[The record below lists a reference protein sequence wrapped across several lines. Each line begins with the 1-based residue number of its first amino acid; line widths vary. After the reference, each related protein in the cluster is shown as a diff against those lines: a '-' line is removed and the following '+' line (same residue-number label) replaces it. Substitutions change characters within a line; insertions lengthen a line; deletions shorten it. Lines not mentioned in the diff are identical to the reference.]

1 MKAFK
6 KVLSLGALVALAT
19 GTTVLTSC
27 GSKTLSE
34 EKLQELA
41 KTIVIQNEG
50 QKVSNDFKVPSY
62 VSDGKVN
69 VKLVWHSSND
79 NLLSFK
85 YVEDDPATKDVDESL
100 EDATAVVTL
109 PTDKLT
115 EVTYYATLESGSN
128 TAQTDSYRVR
138 IEKAINAEDT
148 FKKFYDTCASKNTMD
163 IAGYVQVKS
172 TLSSFNNKTQCSLF
186 IQEENGYGG
195 FYAYN
200 CYIEEA
206 AYKALKIGDYVK
218 ITGQTSSVYNGIYEA
233 CFGNIEVDS
242 SKNNAAVA
250 NKCVDLTADLTAGND
265 ILYKQNQIAKVDGVV
280 VSELSSGFKSETG
293 KYSSTMQTLA
303 KFTINSKEY
312 TAVLMEGTTPFADA
326 ATKNLYDAI
335 LAKIHVGDTI
345 NVKGVICGSSFIVTA
360 ADDVTFVKA
369 SELTDAEKAQK
380 ALDSAKKKFAE
391 FYRGDATITLG
402 DGITAVVKSGSTAKV
417 ENGKVVITPTDEE
430 VEVVVTLTATSGSES
445 KSEDVTFKTKK
456 PAAVIIPDD
465 ALKTSITV
473 GTSVKNKDCSTEES
487 VDLKDYCAFDAT
499 IIKSAVVYRKSQTAP
514 NTVYIGTTKGV
525 IDFRIY
531 GGAEMVIT
539 LADGYVG
546 YGITSNLTS
555 GYTYEVSADGKTIT
569 IYPSAT
575 LKFTSIDVA
584 YKAA

>member
-6 KVLSLGALVALAT
+6 KVLSLSALVALAT

-85 YVEDDPATKDVDESL
+85 YVEDDPDTKDVDESL

-163 IAGYVQVKS
+163 IAGYVQVKT

-303 KFTINSKEY
+303 KFTINSVEY

-326 ATKNLYDAI
+326 ATKTLYDAI

-345 NVKGVICGSSFIVTA
+345 NVKGIICGSSFIVTA
-360 ADDVTFVKA
+360 VDDVTFVKA
-369 SELTDAEKAQK
+369 S
-380 ALDSAKKKFAE
+380 
-391 FYRGDATITLG
+391 
-402 DGITAVVKSGSTAKV
+402 
-417 ENGKVVITPTDEE
+417 
-430 VEVVVTLTATSGSES
+430 
-445 KSEDVTFKTKK
+445 
-456 PAAVIIPDD
+456 
-465 ALKTSITV
+465 
-473 GTSVKNKDCSTEES
+473 
-487 VDLKDYCAFDAT
+487 
-499 IIKSAVVYRKSQTAP
+499 
-514 NTVYIGTTKGV
+514 
-525 IDFRIY
+525 
-531 GGAEMVIT
+531 
-539 LADGYVG
+539 
-546 YGITSNLTS
+546 
-555 GYTYEVSADGKTIT
+555 
-569 IYPSAT
+569 
-575 LKFTSIDVA
+575 
-584 YKAA
+584 

>member
-326 ATKNLYDAI
+326 ATKTLYDAI

-360 ADDVTFVKA
+360 VD
-369 SELTDAEKAQK
+369 
-380 ALDSAKKKFAE
+380 
-391 FYRGDATITLG
+391 
-402 DGITAVVKSGSTAKV
+402 
-417 ENGKVVITPTDEE
+417 
-430 VEVVVTLTATSGSES
+430 
-445 KSEDVTFKTKK
+445 DVTFKTKL
-456 PAAVIIPDD
+456 PEPIIVPED
-465 ALKTSITV
+465 ALSQKVDYKAPASDVKGVAWGTSVIEYFDFPAGIIADVVINQGTSTNANFNIGHEALRVYKGGQLVLTAAEGHEIYKVEFTFDATSKDKNPVVEVSDDKKTITVSAVNAQAKITSIT
-473 GTSVKNKDCSTEES
+473 
-487 VDLKDYCAFDAT
+487 
-499 IIKSAVVYRKSQTAP
+499 
-514 NTVYIGTTKGV
+514 
-525 IDFRIY
+525 IY
-531 GGAEMVIT
+531 
-539 LADGYVG
+539 
-546 YGITSNLTS
+546 
-555 GYTYEVSADGKTIT
+555 
-569 IYPSAT
+569 
-575 LKFTSIDVA
+575 
-584 YKAA
+584 YK

>member
-326 ATKNLYDAI
+326 ATKTLYDAI

-360 ADDVTFVKA
+360 VDDITFVKA

-380 ALDSAKKKFAE
+380 ALDSAKEKFAE
-391 FYRGDATITLG
+391 SYKANTTITLS
-402 DGITAVVKSGSTAKV
+402 DGITAIVKSGSTAKV

-445 KSEDVTFKTKK
+445 KSEDVTFKTKL
-456 PAAVIIPDD
+456 PEPIIVPED
-465 ALKTSITV
+465 ALSQKVDYKAPASDV
-473 GTSVKNKDCSTEES
+473 KGVAWGTSVIEYFDFPAGIIADVVINQGTSTNANFNIGHEALRVYKGGQLVLTAAEGHEIYKVEFTFESTSKDKNP
-487 VDLKDYCAFDAT
+487 
-499 IIKSAVVYRKSQTAP
+499 VV
-514 NTVYIGTTKGV
+514 
-525 IDFRIY
+525 
-531 GGAEMVIT
+531 
-539 LADGYVG
+539 
-546 YGITSNLTS
+546 
-555 GYTYEVSADGKTIT
+555 EVSDDKKTIT
-569 IYPSAT
+569 VTAANAQVKISSITIY
-575 LKFTSIDVA
+575 
-584 YKAA
+584 YK

>member
-172 TLSSFNNKTQCSLF
+172 TLSSSNNKTQCSLF

-218 ITGQTSSVYNGIYEA
+218 ITGQTSSVHNGIYEA

-326 ATKNLYDAI
+326 ATKTLYDAI

-360 ADDVTFVKA
+360 ADDVT
-369 SELTDAEKAQK
+369 
-380 ALDSAKKKFAE
+380 
-391 FYRGDATITLG
+391 IC
-402 DGITAVVKSGSTAKV
+402 KSK
-417 ENGKVVITPTDEE
+417 
-430 VEVVVTLTATSGSES
+430 
-445 KSEDVTFKTKK
+445 
-456 PAAVIIPDD
+456 
-465 ALKTSITV
+465 
-473 GTSVKNKDCSTEES
+473 
-487 VDLKDYCAFDAT
+487 
-499 IIKSAVVYRKSQTAP
+499 
-514 NTVYIGTTKGV
+514 
-525 IDFRIY
+525 
-531 GGAEMVIT
+531 
-539 LADGYVG
+539 
-546 YGITSNLTS
+546 
-555 GYTYEVSADGKTIT
+555 
-569 IYPSAT
+569 
-575 LKFTSIDVA
+575 
-584 YKAA
+584 